1 MIFLLVLVNIF
12 IENDTLKK
20 IFIFKNSL
28 LRYIVI
34 KCRNIQLR
42 RWRVKLLA
50 VTLFQFAYHKSEV
63 VITLLPLTPRIFIE
77 LKLNERFGGGEV
89 VQITKSL
96 ILKGLWTKFQSWIE
110 KFRCFQMLKKVWNH
124 EWNRAWNQKKKKWIE
139 FLALNKKLGILLS

>member
-77 LKLNERFGGGEV
+77 LKLKRKIRRRGSGPNNKIFNFERTVDKVPKLNRKIQMFPNV
-89 VQITKSL
+89 KKSL
-96 ILKGLWTKFQSWIE
+96 KSWMESCMESKEE
-110 KFRCFQMLKKVWNH
+110 KV
-124 EWNRAWNQKKKKWIE
+124 NRIFSFE
-139 FLALNKKLGILLS
+139 